1 MASDISQDGEG
12 EGWGL
17 RCHRVVVVVVAAVV
31 GAKICGLLLVF
42 MVHVFYKSVQ
52 ISGSE
57 K

>member
-17 RCHRVVVVVVAAVV
+17 KCHRVVVVVAAVVV

>member
-12 EGWGL
+12 VGWGL
-17 RCHRVVVVVVAAVV
+17 RCHRVVVVVAAVV

>member
-17 RCHRVVVVVVAAVV
+17 RCHRVVVVAAVV
-31 GAKICGLLLVF
+31 GAKICGLLLVI